1 MAKVFTITGDD
12 TFTVFGRVITDLAD
26 GAVSTVTFDND
37 FTNMKTG
44 KNANTVFSKNE
55 TGNNANVTL
64 RVMRG
69 SGDDRFFQSRLQQL
83 EADFPSFQLAVGEFV
98 KRLGDGLGGIRN
110 DVYSLEGGMFIRK
123 VSGAEN
129 TDGETEQGVAVYNMR
144 FAYATRSIR

>member
-1 MAKVFTITGDD
+1 MTKVFTITGDD
-12 TFTVFGRVITDLAD
+12 TFTVFGRVLTDLAD

-44 KNANTVFSKNE
+44 KNSNTVFSKNE

-69 SGDDRFFQSRLQQL
+69 SGDDRFLQSRLQEL
-83 EADFPSFQLAVGEFV
+83 ESDFPSFQLAVGEFV
-98 KRLGDGLGGIRN
+98 KRLGDGLGNIRN
-110 DVYSLEGGMFIRK
+110 DVYSLEGGIFLRK
-123 VSGAEN
+123 VSGLEN
-129 TDGETEQGVAVYNMR
+129 TDGETEQGVTMYNMR